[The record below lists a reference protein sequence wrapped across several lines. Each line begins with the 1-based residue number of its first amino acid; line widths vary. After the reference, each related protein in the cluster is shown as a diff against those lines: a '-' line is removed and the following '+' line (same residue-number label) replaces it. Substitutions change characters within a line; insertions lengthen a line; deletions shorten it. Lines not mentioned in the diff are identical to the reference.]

1 MYGLV
6 MAFLP
11 QSYTVVASSR
21 VEEEIQRLAE
31 ALAQTEAAAASP
43 LLDQF
48 SRDNQALVILT
59 GEAGSQSFGS
69 LPSEAVDNALTTSL
83 EITFAD
89 SDSPYALSVTA
100 PVSPGRE
107 LTLAFLELLPLLLL
121 LIALLASLGA
131 FLCSRVL
138 ARPVLEISR
147 VAQRMARLDMTWE
160 CSVTRGDE
168 LGVLAK
174 KPEHHGTAAG
184 SCHGGAGTGQPAAA
198 GGHGAAHPAFPP
210 AP

>member
-59 GEAGSQSFGS
+59 GEAGSQS
-69 LPSEAVDNALTTSL
+69 LP
-83 EITFAD
+83 I
-89 SDSPYALSVTA
+89 
-100 PVSPGRE
+100 
-107 LTLAFLELLPLLLL
+107 
-121 LIALLASLGA
+121 
-131 FLCSRVL
+131 
-138 ARPVLEISR
+138 
-147 VAQRMARLDMTWE
+147 
-160 CSVTRGDE
+160 
-168 LGVLAK
+168 
-174 KPEHHGTAAG
+174 
-184 SCHGGAGTGQPAAA
+184 
-198 GGHGAAHPAFPP
+198 PP
-210 AP
+210 IWSSST

>member
-1 MYGLV
+1 MVKKIKNSLSAKVFLWTAGLLVLCSLLMYGLV

-59 GEAGSQSFGS
+59 GEEGSQSFGS

-89 SDSPYALSVTA
+89 SDSPYSLSVTA

-121 LIALLASLGA
+121 LIVLLASLGA

-138 ARPVLEISR
+138 ARPVL
-147 VAQRMARLDMTWE
+147 
-160 CSVTRGDE
+160 
-168 LGVLAK
+168 
-174 KPEHHGTAAG
+174 
-184 SCHGGAGTGQPAAA
+184 
-198 GGHGAAHPAFPP
+198 
-210 AP
+210 

>member
-1 MYGLV
+1 MVQISGAWTHAAFQVRPFLLPFRWRLRRVSKLSAYVRGLV

-83 EITFAD
+83 EVTFAD

-107 LTLAFLELLPLLLL
+107 LTLAFLEKPK
-121 LIALLASLGA
+121 
-131 FLCSRVL
+131 
-138 ARPVLEISR
+138 EILSK
-147 VAQRMARLDMTWE
+147 M
-160 CSVTRGDE
+160 G
-168 LGVLAK
+168 
-174 KPEHHGTAAG
+174 
-184 SCHGGAGTGQPAAA
+184 
-198 GGHGAAHPAFPP
+198 
-210 AP
+210 